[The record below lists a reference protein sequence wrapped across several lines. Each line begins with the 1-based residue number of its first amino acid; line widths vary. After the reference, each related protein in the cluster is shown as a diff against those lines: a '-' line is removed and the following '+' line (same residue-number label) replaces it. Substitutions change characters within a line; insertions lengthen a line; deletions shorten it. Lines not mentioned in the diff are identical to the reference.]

1 MNPNV
6 MHSAHHK
13 AVADANRILELTFDA
28 ELFGSFDQGV
38 EQEILQRPYHFFDR
52 VRAAHGTVPEADN
65 GCVEGLNVARMHG
78 LDPSRPMY
86 LVLSFNAVQKVLRNP
101 EVYHQGYDDSFR
113 QLMGRVPAI
122 LNPPEH
128 TKYRAL
134 INKAFGRI
142 AVEDLSQSYIGPVAE
157 TLVDRIRE
165 TGTADLVT
173 SLAGP
178 LPFLAIGH
186 ILGLPI
192 EKFPVFAKQVHAL
205 MAQGYDPEAALL
217 ASQQMGDVFG
227 ELIDERTAHPG
238 DDLLTSLVLAEVE
251 GERLSREDVIAF
263 CRLLTPAGMETTM
276 RTIGNMMVA
285 LLRDERQFDLLRRD
299 RSLIPRAVQETL
311 RWEGP
316 SVLMPKTS
324 VRAAHLE
331 GVSIPKGAYVIVTHG
346 YANHDPERWDRPHEF
361 DITRE
366 RKPHLAYSA
375 GPHTCAGNQL
385 ANKEMELALASVL
398 NMIPSVRLDPEKEA
412 PKILGL
418 TLRSP
423 TPIWVQTV

>member
-1 MNPNV
+1 MSRNVTNGPDQNP
-6 MHSAHHK
+6 A
-13 AVADANRILELTFDA
+13 ADVSRILEMSFDA

-38 EQEILQRPYHFFDR
+38 DQEILERPYQFFDR
-52 VRAAHGTVPEADN
+52 VRAAHGAVFAADN

-78 LDPSRPMY
+78 LDPSRPMF

-101 EVYHQGYDDSFR
+101 EVYHQGYDDSFL
-113 QLMGRVPAI
+113 QLMGRVPSS

-142 AVEDLSQSYIGPVAE
+142 AVEDLSQTYIEPVAE
-157 TLVDRIRE
+157 LLVDRIRKS
-165 TGTADLVT
+165 GTADLVVT
-173 SLAGP
+173 LAGP
-178 LPFLAIGH
+178 LPFLTIGH

-192 EKFPVFAKQVHAL
+192 ELFPVFAKQVHDL
-205 MAQGYDPEAALL
+205 MAQGYDPEAASM
-217 ASQQMGDVFG
+217 ASQQMAEVFG
-227 ELIDERTAHPG
+227 ALIDERTIHPG
-238 DDLLTSLVLAEVE
+238 DDLLTSLVRAEVE

-276 RTIGNMMVA
+276 RTIGNIMVA
-285 LLRDERQFDLLRRD
+285 LLRDEGQFDLLRRD
-299 RSLIPRAVQETL
+299 RSLVPQAVQETL

-316 SVLMPKTS
+316 SVLMPKMS
-324 VRAAHLE
+324 VRATQLE

-346 YANHDPERWDRPHEF
+346 YANHDPDRWDRPHEF
-361 DITRE
+361 DIARE
-366 RKPHLAYSA
+366 RKPHLAYTT
-375 GPHTCAGNQL
+375 GPHTCVGNQL

-398 NMIPSVRLDPEKEA
+398 DMIPGVRLDPEKEA